1 MIRPRNTI
9 SLFLLLALAA
19 PAAAQGFVD
28 PLRRAL
34 PAPQYVRR
42 AAANDLYQ
50 RQAAQLILRSSRNPA
65 IRKLAQDLIV
75 DHNRAAADLRAAA
88 AKAGIKIDAALS
100 TTEFKQ
106 LVGRLTLA
114 TADARDM
121 LFLTQERAVHQR
133 ALAMHQ
139 DYASGGEDPGLK
151 EAAGRIAMI
160 EQTHLDMIDTAA
172 MQSPVQPAA
181 LQP

>member
-1 MIRPRNTI
+1 MMRTRYGLT
-9 SLFLLLALAA
+9 LLLLFAANA

-28 PLRRAL
+28 RLRMAL
-34 PAPQYVRR
+34 PAPEYVRR

-65 IRKLAQDLIV
+65 IRKLAQSLIA
-75 DHNRAAADLRAAA
+75 DHNRTTADLRTAAG
-88 AKAGIKIDAALS
+88 KAGIRIDAALS

-106 LVGRLTLA
+106 LIGKLTLA
-114 TADARDM
+114 AADTRDM
-121 LFLTQERAVHQR
+121 LFLTQQLTTHQR

-139 DYASGGEDPGLK
+139 DYAKGGEDPGLK
-151 EAAGRIAMI
+151 DAAARFAAI
-160 EQTHLDMIDTAA
+160 EQTHLDMIESAA
-172 MQSPVQPAA
+172 IPSVPQPTA